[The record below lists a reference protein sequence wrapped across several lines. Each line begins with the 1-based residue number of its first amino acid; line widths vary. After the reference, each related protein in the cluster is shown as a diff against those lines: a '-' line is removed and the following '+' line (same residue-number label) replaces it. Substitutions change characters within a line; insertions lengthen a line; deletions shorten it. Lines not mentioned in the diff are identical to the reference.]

1 LTVKILDFLLENGE
15 TQSRDVEIAGS
26 SKKTVGNNLIR
37 MFESGVLDRRKVCK
51 RFAYSIRDKED
62 FYLNN
67 EPGYAYY
74 LRNLPRNVQSEVFH
88 TAGMCAGNSGV

>member
-1 LTVKILDFLLENGE
+1 MDETDLKNKILDFLLENGE
-15 TQSRDVEIAGS
+15 TKSRDVQVVGS

-37 MFESGVLDRRKVCK
+37 MFETGVLDRRKVDK
-51 RFAYSIRDKED
+51 KFAYSIRDRED

-74 LRNLPRNVQSEVFH
+74 LRNLPRNVQSEVFY
-88 TAGMCAGNSGV
+88 TT